1 VVKLKFTES
10 FFFDVITLFVWLI
23 LFSQNSHQQLVSSI
37 FLSEQMSISH
47 QPWPNEQ
54 AVISFLFTSN
64 TQEIGEIFL
73 P

>member
-1 VVKLKFTES
+1 LADT
-10 FFFDVITLFVWLI
+10 FFSEQI
-23 LFSQNSHQQLVSSI
+23 SHQQIVSSI